1 VSAAG
6 SDRTGATG
14 AASAADAEGTAAA
27 PRAEH
32 PLWLQ
37 VALAVLFGLFYAYDV
52 WEVVESLVQI
62 LGLGLTFAPVGWA
75 IMVVAI
81 VAPLA
86 LFAIAFAIGRRRSL
100 LIAVLAYVTGLAVSG
115 ALFSTFTVLLG
126 VTGAIVV
133 PA

>member
-1 VSAAG
+1 MTA
-6 SDRTGATG
+6 D
-14 AASAADAEGTAAA
+14 AASTSRPAEERA
-27 PRAEH
+27 PRAAQ

-62 LGLGLTFAPVGWA
+62 LTLGLTFTPIGWA
-75 IMVVAI
+75 IMVVAL

-86 LFAIAFAIGRRRSL
+86 LFAAAFAIGRARGI

-126 VTGAIVV
+126 VTGAIAV
-133 PA
+133 AG

>member
-1 VSAAG
+1 MTA
-6 SDRTGATG
+6 DATPH
-14 AASAADAEGTAAA
+14 ASAADPTEARA
-27 PRAEH
+27 PRAAQ

-62 LGLGLTFAPVGWA
+62 LSLGLSFTAAGWV
-75 IMVVAI
+75 IMVVAML
-81 VAPLA
+81 APLG
-86 LFAIAFAIGRRRSL
+86 LFAVAFAIGRSRSV
-100 LIAVLAYVTGLAVSG
+100 LIAVLAYLAGLAVSG

-126 VTGAIVV
+126 VTGAIAV

>member
-1 VSAAG
+1 MTA
-6 SDRTGATG
+6 DATPH
-14 AASAADAEGTAAA
+14 ASAADPTEARA
-27 PRAEH
+27 PRAAQ

-62 LGLGLTFAPVGWA
+62 LSLGLSFTAAGWV
-75 IMVVAI
+75 IMVVAML
-81 VAPLA
+81 APLV
-86 LFAIAFAIGRRRSL
+86 LFAVAFAIGRSRSV

-126 VTGAIVV
+126 VTGAIAV

>member
-1 VSAAG
+1 MSAAA
-6 SDRTGATG
+6 SDPAVSP
-14 AASAADAEGTAAA
+14 A
-27 PRAEH
+27 RAEH

-62 LGLGLTFAPVGWA
+62 LGLGLTFAPIGWA

-86 LFAIAFAIGRRRSL
+86 LFALAFAIGRRRSL
-100 LIAVLAYVTGLAVSG
+100 LIAVLAYLTGLAVSG

-126 VTGAIVV
+126 VTGAIIV